1 MANPKSEPW
10 FTDPWEDPEEAENDA
25 RYIEV
30 TGEYDRLSRD
40 DFARGRLLRQIRDE
54 KLYGRW
60 GSFEACVWRRLKVT
74 KERAYQL
81 ISAADN
87 FDLLEEHGC
96 QLPINERQCRP
107 LRLLR
112 DKDDLKLLAWSRAC
126 AQKDGG
132 SPDGND
138 VWREVRRLLPTPDQE
153 SDSAYRAYRQ
163 RLESAISEYRKA
175 HAMLE
180 EGEMDGFMAADD
192 KKSQRQKKR
201 LLAMLE
207 KFTATLEEDALA
219 LQGMEVESNQSELV
233 SQIFDSKYSRRDH
246 SLLPCSS
253 PITRFTDVLATH
265 LGSAA

>member
-1 MANPKSEPW
+1 MQTVEQ
-10 FTDPWEDPEEAENDA
+10 PE
-25 RYIEV
+25 
-30 TGEYDRLSRD
+30 
-40 DFARGRLLRQIRDE
+40 GR
-54 KLYGRW
+54 
-60 GSFEACVWRRLKVT
+60 
-74 KERAYQL
+74 
-81 ISAADN
+81 
-87 FDLLEEHGC
+87 H
-96 QLPINERQCRP
+96 
-107 LRLLR
+107 
-112 DKDDLKLLAWSRAC
+112 
-126 AQKDGG
+126 G
-132 SPDGND
+132 SPPSWRD
-138 VWREVRRLLPTPDQE
+138 VAREVRRLLPVTADEE

-163 RLESAISEYRKA
+163 RLESAIYEYREA

-180 EGEMDGFMAADD
+180 EGEMDGFLAADD

-246 SLLPCSS
+246 SLLPCSH